1 MGNIKATL
9 QGGLQNDYGIF
20 NLNADMLH
28 YIKVDIIT
36 NGGQYVE
43 S

>member
-9 QGGLQNDYGIF
+9 QGGLNIDYGIF
-20 NLNADMLH
+20 NLDANML
-28 YIKVDIIT
+28 YNIKVDIIT
-36 NGGQYVE
+36 SGGQYVE